1 MNRRVLVQSEQP
13 KRCVQGEGTRVQG
26 VADWRARFICQDD
39 LTVTRIVGLG
49 SGLPGA
55 EFPGRGDTLVSALP
69 TIVPGLVKLR
79 KCPAAL
85 RAKPQAWASSLS
97 CSSYGWAPLRHAAA
111 ESAIQ
116 APRPGVCARGAN
128 GRLHFRQNV
137 SNPF

>member
-1 MNRRVLVQSEQP
+1 MNRRVLVQNEQP

-26 VADWRARFICQDD
+26 VADWRARFICQDV
-39 LTVTRIVGLG
+39 LPVTSIVGLG

-55 EFPGRGDTLVSALP
+55 EFPGRGDTLCQRTAHH
-69 TIVPGLVKLR
+69 VPGLVKLR

-97 CSSYGWAPLRHAAA
+97 CSLYGWVTLRHAAA
-111 ESAIQ
+111 ESAIH

-128 GRLHFRQNV
+128 GRLHFRRNV